1 MTSQKYKS
9 KDRQDRQDRQDRHDR
24 QDRQTQSGCVGSLH
38 TILVL
43 HAQFVANPSHP
54 DRGYLL

>member
-9 KDRQDRQDRQDRHDR
+9 KDRQDRQDRHDR
-24 QDRQTQSGCVGSLH
+24 QDRQTQSGYVGSLH

-43 HAQFVANPSHP
+43 HVE
-54 DRGYLL
+54 LLTRPGNDQTQV

>member
-9 KDRQDRQDRQDRHDR
+9 KDRQDRQDRHDR
-24 QDRQTQSGCVGSLH
+24 QDRQTQSGYVGSLH

-43 HAQFVANPSHP
+43 HEV
-54 DRGYLL
+54 RGI